1 MIAFTKF
8 SEDPNARH
16 ATVMIDPRR
25 VESCSVGKS
34 PIAHGGI
41 METLTIT
48 MQSGT
53 VHVVYG
59 DTSNY
64 LQIERSMAITEVPDD
79 VSGFEVA
86 DVLAKE
92 ISWHEDHP
100 DKSLSIE
107 YQKGF
112 VNGLIHARQTIG
124 SMQSAIGADELN

>member
-41 METLTIT
+41 METLTIA
-48 MQSGT
+48 MQSGI

-59 DTSNY
+59 DMNNY
-64 LQIERSMAITEVPDD
+64 LQIERAIAITELPDD
-79 VSGFEVA
+79 VSGLEVA

-92 ISWHEDHP
+92 IAWHESNP
-100 DKSLSIE
+100 DTSLSTE
-107 YQKGF
+107 YRKGF
-112 VNGLIHARQTIG
+112 VNGMIHARQTIG
-124 SMQSAIGADELN
+124 DMRSAINEGDE